1 MQEPGAA
8 NPLIIG
14 VLFIVRCLVPLL
26 VMFGLSYLL
35 RRLGLIAPPP
45 EPPNDWNN
53 NHTPKNSGEGG
64 MAHAKS

>member
-1 MQEPGAA
+1 MQDTGAT

-14 VLFIVRCLVPLL
+14 VLFILRCIVPLL

-45 EPPNDWNN
+45 EPPTESN
-53 NHTPKNSGEGG
+53 NHTPRNNGEGG